1 MKRRNKNRKEPK
13 AETLVMAVKTAMNQ
27 TERKMPRGTQV
38 KGTDLQLLWKG
49 GASHTRFFSDV
60 WAPSVPCPGYKVPH
74 MRRNCSK
81 RHTPEGFNSQDNQNW
96 RCLGV
101 PTEAPILITPE
112 EHSINNC
119 GVSRNFWGRI
129 KGANTVSHLKTEHGT
144 SLETLYVHW
153 SPGPLSSWSTAVMEL
168 SGWAK

>member
-1 MKRRNKNRKEPK
+1 MKRRNKNRKESK
-13 AETLVMAVKTAMNQ
+13 AEILVMAVKTAMNQ

-49 GASHTRFFSDV
+49 GASHTRLFSDV
-60 WAPSVPCPGYKVPH
+60 WAPSAPCQGYKVPH
-74 MRRNCSK
+74 ARRNCSE
-81 RHTPEGFNSQDNQNW
+81 RHTPQGFNSQDNQNW

-101 PTEAPILITPE
+101 PTQAPILITPE

-119 GVSRNFWGRI
+119 GEWGWAIGWFSFQHWGNF
-129 KGANTVSHLKTEHGT
+129 LC
-144 SLETLYVHW
+144 VHW